1 MKNFYT
7 WLFIIL
13 AIVLISAA
21 LTHSRV
27 DRLEARLAS
36 NNNQNIFITNNSTT
50 TITYVIDKVSGNGN
64 SFGDNC
70 TTFNE
75 NA

>member
-7 WLFIIL
+7 WFLIIL
-13 AIVLISAA
+13 VIMVFSAA
-21 LTHSRV
+21 LTHSRI
-27 DRLEARLAS
+27 DRLETRLAS
-36 NNNQNIFITNNSTT
+36 YNNQNIFITNNSTT
-50 TITYVIDKVSGNGN
+50 TITYVIGKVDGNGN